1 MNDYKLSGSNR
12 YGDPDELGNNTQ
24 EMTLKQDRSF
34 TFTIDR
40 KSHDDTQMAKELWD
54 KFKKL
59 WGKNRKM
66 KFLLFIASKAKELW
80 AKFKESWG
88 DSKVA
93 KFFLRIG
100 STVKELWENF
110 KEKWGES
117 RTVNFFLK
125 IASRIKELWDDFKTS
140 WGEKRSVSFL
150 TKNSKATTA
159 GKVWS
164 IFKTAWGSKS
174 VNIGIEF
181 AKNALSGLWK
191 NLINFFD
198 GKSVGVGATA
208 KASGGVFAN
217 GRWNDVK
224 KYAAGGLPNMGQV
237 FVAREAGPE
246 LVGNISGHTAVVNN
260 DQIVASVS
268 DGVA

>member
-1 MNDYKLSGSNR
+1 MNDYKLSGSNH

-59 WGKNRKM
+59 WGENRKV

-174 VNIGIEF
+174 VNIGIGF
-181 AKNALSGLWK
+181 AKTLYLVC
-191 NLINFFD
+191 
-198 GKSVGVGATA
+198 GK
-208 KASGGVFAN
+208 
-217 GRWNDVK
+217 
-224 KYAAGGLPNMGQV
+224 
-237 FVAREAGPE
+237 
-246 LVGNISGHTAVVNN
+246 I
-260 DQIVASVS
+260 
-268 DGVA
+268 